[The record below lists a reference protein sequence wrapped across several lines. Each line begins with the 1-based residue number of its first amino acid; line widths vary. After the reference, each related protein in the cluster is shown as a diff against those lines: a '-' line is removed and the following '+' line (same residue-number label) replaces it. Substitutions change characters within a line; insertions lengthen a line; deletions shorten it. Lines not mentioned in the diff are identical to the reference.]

1 MSTKKPLSRA
11 AFQRE
16 LAKAV
21 NGDPCA
27 DPDVKEFFNDVVK
40 VYGIRAAIARP
51 DGIEVLRG
59 MPRPPRTDDE
69 ETP

>member
-1 MSTKKPLSRA
+1 MSTQKPLSQA
-11 AFQRE
+11 AFERE

-21 NGDPCA
+21 NGDPQA
-27 DPDVKEFFNDVVK
+27 DASVKEFLDDVVK
-40 VYGIRAAIARP
+40 AYGIKGAITRS

-59 MPRPPRTDDE
+59 MPRPPRTDDV